1 MITKITKAIIP
12 VAGFGTRFLPATKVQ
27 PKEMLPVVDKPVIQ
41 YIVEEAVK
49 SGIKDIIFI
58 TSQNKRAVEDHFDRN
73 FELEHI
79 LKTKRK
85 HALLKKIQSI
95 STLANFFYVRQQSP
109 LGDGHA
115 ILQAEKLINKGE
127 AFAVLFGD
135 DIIYNP
141 GNPCLKQLAEVFKKY
156 ERAVIALEEI
166 PHKDVQHYGVIKG
179 EKVGDAVYKI
189 SGIVEKPSPRTAPSN
204 LSIVGRYIVTRDIFD
219 ALAKVKKSPSGEI
232 RFSDALGLLLKN
244 QSVYGYQFEGK
255 RYDCGAKLGFLKATV
270 DLALMHE
277 DLNGE
282 FRSYLKQT
290 AQLL

>member
-1 MITKITKAIIP
+1 MITKAIIP

-27 PKEMLPVVDKPVIQ
+27 PKEMLTVVDKPVIQ
-41 YIVEEAVK
+41 YIVEEAAK

-79 LKTKRK
+79 LKIKRK
-85 HALLKKIQSI
+85 LSLLKEIQNI
-95 STLANFFYVRQQSP
+95 STLANFFYVRQQAP

-141 GNPCLKQLAEVFKKY
+141 QNPCLKQLAAVFKQYKQT
-156 ERAVIALEEI
+156 VIALEEV
-166 PHKDVQHYGVIKG
+166 PKKNVLHYGVIKG
-179 EKVGDAVYKI
+179 EKVGNATYKI
-189 SGIVEKPSPRTAPSN
+189 SEIVEKPSPLAAPSN
-204 LSIVGRYIVTRDIFD
+204 LSIVGRYIVTHDIFS
-219 ALAKVKKSPSGEI
+219 ALAKVKKSKSGEI
-232 RFSDALGLLLKN
+232 RFSDALGILLKD

-282 FRSYLKQT
+282 FRDYLKQT
-290 AQLL
+290 ARSL